1 MEDENYM
8 IKFKSNEGTQAKI
21 NIIKDVVNW
30 LCHEMQQGRVNN
42 NKLMLQNDINSAE
55 QRVITPLSIAFVK
68 MVEKGEIDEVTASE
82 NAGLFLEWDEKSSYK
97 ANDLRQR
104 NGQLYKCLQ
113 DHTAQADWTPENSP
127 SLWKLI
133 GINENGIPE
142 YSKPLSAADAYM
154 KGDECMYKGV
164 HKRSTIDYNVW
175 SPDEYP
181 EGWEDVIEENIETPS
196 SGDN

>member
-1 MEDENYM
+1 MDENLF
-8 IKFKSNEGTQAKI
+8 IKFEDVEGTNSKI
-21 NIIKDVVNW
+21 GKIKKVVNW
-30 LCHEMQQGRVNN
+30 LYHEMINGRVNN
-42 NKLMLQNDINSAE
+42 NKQALQNDIKLSE
-55 QRVITPLSIAFVK
+55 QKLTTPLSIAFVK

-82 NAGLFLEWDEKSSYK
+82 NAGLFLEWNEKSSYK

-154 KGDECMYKGV
+154 KGDECMYNGV
-164 HKRSTIDYNVW
+164 HKRSTIDNNVW
-175 SPDEYP
+175 TPDEYP
-181 EGWEDVIEENIETPS
+181 EGWEDVIEEATEEI
-196 SGDN
+196 